1 MPTSSTVPP
10 TIAPVLPEIGGPS
23 TAFSGLTFSSQP
35 GVAPLSQVLPS
46 SLQGFGN
53 TPSFLSSLAS
63 QLAFST
69 PNVNNIVTTRLSAV
83 EDYLS

>member
-35 GVAPLSQVLPS
+35 GVAPLSQGMRPLKP
-46 SLQGFGN
+46 
-53 TPSFLSSLAS
+53 
-63 QLAFST
+63 
-69 PNVNNIVTTRLSAV
+69 
-83 EDYLS
+83 